1 MLKLR
6 CFFCKEWGM
15 FVARNMLE
23 MDGTLN
29 WTQSSTPRFG
39 SFGSFFCLENK
50 NRLCSKSCGI
60 DYCWGLSQCTV
71 EGDWPVGRRITKWI
85 YKADNLLVWSGLG
98 NDSGPKGELH
108 PTSKEENC
116 EWTQQM
122 EGGKNRVFRCFRS
135 FFWLIRAAN
144 APLTQHFVIFCG
156 IFKAAQKW
164 PQKVPQRSTKG
175 CAKGATRRWPKNA
188 TKSHKVS
195 FLRRFWCVYM
205 RKNDKNHEIRLLCRW
220 GRWGN

>member
-1 MLKLR
+1 MTPDPKESYIPLR
-6 CFFCKEWGM
+6 RKKI
-15 FVARNMLE
+15 V
-23 MDGTLN
+23 
-29 WTQSSTPRFG
+29 
-39 SFGSFFCLENK
+39 
-50 NRLCSKSCGI
+50 
-60 DYCWGLSQCTV
+60 
-71 EGDWPVGRRITKWI
+71 
-85 YKADNLLVWSGLG
+85 
-98 NDSGPKGELH
+98 SGPNKWKAEKTGFLGAFEA
-108 PTSKEENC
+108 
-116 EWTQQM
+116 
-122 EGGKNRVFRCFRS
+122 

-205 RKNDKNHEIRLLCRW
+205 RKNDKNQEKRFTMSLGKVRQWNIWIMDTKIRLKLVHPITPKQQLSSF
-220 GRWGN
+220 